1 MCLHVL
7 TMCNSNSPILSNSSE
22 EFQGII
28 SWKSS
33 LLSAKVRF
41 VSLLT
46 SAVFAEG
53 LPASALT
60 YGSYRMLILSLFCA
74 DAWTAGAFN
83 PRHISQLGASTII
96 ILYHSLL
103 FQIISLSFQVEMKI
117 NPARGVM
124 DGIFTAVW
132 FHLQLP
138 PVQRLWSRGEDWEDS
153 WHRWNGHQTFCRDFC
168 RHNWTKIKTYQNQRE
183 TWWKNQAS
191 CKVC

>member
-103 FQIISLSFQVEMKI
+103 FQLISLSFQVEMKI
-117 NPARGVM
+117 NPTRGVT

-132 FHLQLP
+132 FHPASPCAATLKPRGRLVASLKWAPNFLPRFLP
-138 PVQRLWSRGEDWEDS
+138 PLNQD
-153 WHRWNGHQTFCRDFC
+153 
-168 RHNWTKIKTYQNQRE
+168 QNISKPE
-183 TWWKNQAS
+183 GNVMKKS
-191 CKVC
+191 SLM